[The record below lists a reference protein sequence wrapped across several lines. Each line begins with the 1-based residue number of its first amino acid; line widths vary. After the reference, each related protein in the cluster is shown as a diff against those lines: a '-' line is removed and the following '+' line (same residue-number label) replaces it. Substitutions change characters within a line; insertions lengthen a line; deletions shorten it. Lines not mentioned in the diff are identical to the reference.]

1 MQEFDYKD
9 LLSGYGIEEGDIID
23 VSSDILSLMLHA
35 RKYQLHFDM
44 KDLLSALKA
53 KVGHNGT
60 VMIRAFSW
68 DFCHGKGFDIR
79 KTKSQVGSL
88 GNAALKDSSFKRTKH
103 PMYSWLVWGKY
114 QVELVGMNNVES
126 FAEDSP
132 FAFLYEYNGKHV
144 RLGNTKND
152 SFSQRHYAELLANVP
167 FRYIK
172 MFHGTY
178 KDVDGNETRKEY
190 SMYVRRLDCDVTY
203 EDFLAYD
210 DLGTEATR
218 KFDGFSCSS
227 VQIKK
232 AVDYIVND
240 LKDNFGR
247 NTVIIDGIKG
257 YKSLI

>member
-1 MQEFDYKD
+1 MQEFDYND

-23 VSSDILSLMLHA
+23 VSSDILSLMIYA

-103 PMYSWLVWGKY
+103 PIYSWLVWGKY
-114 QVELVGMNNVES
+114 QDELVGMNNVES

-132 FAFLYEYNGKHV
+132 FAFLYKHNGKHV

-152 SFSQRHYAELLANVP
+152 SFSQRHYAELLSNVP

-172 MFHGTY
+172 MFHGVYRDADGYVTE
-178 KDVDGNETRKEY
+178 KDY

-203 EDFLAYD
+203 DDFLVYD
-210 DLGTEATR
+210 DLGTEVS
-218 KFDGFSCSS
+218 KQFDGFSCSS
-227 VQIKK
+227 VQIKE
-232 AVDYIVND
+232 AVDYIDSD
-240 LKDNFGR
+240 LKNNFGG